1 MDWARYNRALHA
13 KAILESEELVR
24 SYKAGNIK
32 AKDISARRWQ
42 RIRQDD
48 ELMYKYAPDS
58 E

>member
-13 KAILESEELVR
+13 KSIIESEELVR

-48 ELMYKYAPDS
+48 ELMYKYAPK
-58 E
+58 